1 MAIIDIDSPPG
12 ELDPT
17 LEFSNYACTVTN
29 QNQTESN
36 KNEQFDVAVIGAGI
50 NGAVASAALTA
61 AGLKVLVVDKGDFA
75 SFTSQESSN
84 LVWGGI
90 KYLQSYEFLLVFKLC
105 LARNRLMRAYPNRI
119 KQIGF
124 LASLGPNA
132 PFGRTLGTLGTLFYW
147 AIGLFGTL
155 PPRSYSAKRAK
166 MLEPNLITG
175 RKAVKYFDAE
185 LPDNDSRFVYDFIA
199 QAVSKG
205 ADARNYTELID
216 AHFEDSWQ
224 LTLRSGRKQEI
235 VRAKTV
241 INAAGPFAANVAN
254 MLGAK
259 TKSQLVF
266 SKGVHFVINRRLTNQ
281 NQVLA
286 LWDEQERL
294 FYVLPMGD
302 RSMIGTTDTRVENP
316 LTEVTDEDIAFVLR
330 QINNQLELSEPI
342 TPSQIVSARCG
353 VRPLVVDSPAQ
364 GTTQDWHQLSRK
376 HVIEGN
382 KERKVVTI
390 LGGKL
395 TDCLNV
401 GEELIGELNRFG
413 QKVKV
418 PGRWFGEGSQL
429 RKNEFFSL
437 VKERASSGSKEIAEG
452 LWRRHGEDAFSII
465 GDQKLFDLFPGLGI
479 TTQEIR
485 HIAKTEHVVTR
496 EDLLRRRLPISM
508 ARSQKEIEEN
518 KELQSLFV
526 ELGL

>member
-1 MAIIDIDSPPG
+1 M
-12 ELDPT
+12 
-17 LEFSNYACTVTN
+17 TN

-36 KNEQFDVAVIGAGI
+36 KNEQFDVAVVGAGI

-61 AGLKVLVVDKGDFA
+61 AGMKVLVVDKGDFA

-241 INAAGPFAANVAN
+241 INAAGPFAANLAN

-316 LTEVTDEDIAFVLR
+316 LTEVTDDDISFVLR
-330 QINNQLELSEPI
+330 QINDQLELNEPI

-479 TTQEIR
+479 TAQEIR

>member
-1 MAIIDIDSPPG
+1 
-12 ELDPT
+12 
-17 LEFSNYACTVTN
+17 
-29 QNQTESN
+29 
-36 KNEQFDVAVIGAGI
+36 
-50 NGAVASAALTA
+50 
-61 AGLKVLVVDKGDFA
+61 
-75 SFTSQESSN
+75 
-84 LVWGGI
+84 
-90 KYLQSYEFLLVFKLC
+90 
-105 LARNRLMRAYPNRI
+105 
-119 KQIGF
+119 
-124 LASLGPNA
+124 
-132 PFGRTLGTLGTLFYW
+132 LFYW

-254 MLGAK
+254 MLGAT

-316 LTEVTDEDIAFVLR
+316 LTEVTDDDISFVLR
-330 QINNQLELSEPI
+330 QINDQLELNEPI

-364 GTTQDWHQLSRK
+364 GSTQDWHQLSRK

-479 TTQEIR
+479 TAQEIR